1 MGKELMK
8 KTILP
13 MLFLIIWSWLAYNFC
28 ISIEQE
34 EWWKIWMVV
43 GMPFGIHRMCIWLL
57 PKNFD
62 IGGIVGV
69 WAMNIMLGCLIGEV
83 IVVGYVFRAIYVLAK
98 SILYVFKNK

>member
-13 MLFLIIWSWLAYNFC
+13 MLFLIIWSWLAYNFS